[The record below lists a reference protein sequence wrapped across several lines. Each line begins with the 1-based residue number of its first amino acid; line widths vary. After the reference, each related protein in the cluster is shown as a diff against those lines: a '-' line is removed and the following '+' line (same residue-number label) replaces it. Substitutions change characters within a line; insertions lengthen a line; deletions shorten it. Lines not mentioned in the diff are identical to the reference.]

1 MSSTIMPE
9 RLVVSSSWRGRR
21 LATLIVPVLAAASL
35 ACGHAKE
42 PEGQPKPAVDVHA
55 ATAAL
60 RDFPETHEA
69 GGVIQARVSAAVT
82 SRIMAPV
89 SQVRVSPGDRV
100 RAGQVLVVLDDRDL
114 SANLRRARGSVTAIE
129 EGARAAR
136 AERDAA
142 QAALVLAETTAARVT
157 ALHDRKSATAQ
168 ELDEANAA
176 VRGARARVGSSEARV
191 AEAEAA
197 RGATQAGADAAAV
210 QASWATVTAPFDG
223 VVTEKLI
230 EPGNM
235 AAPGTPLVRLE
246 SAGGL
251 RVDVRLDESRAGRIA
266 HGQRVSVVVGDAGD
280 DERTVEGTVTEVAR
294 AVDSDARAFL
304 VKVALD
310 EAAGLRTGMF
320 ARVRL
325 AGPARKALSVP
336 ASAVLRRGQVA
347 TVFAIEK
354 DTARL
359 RLVQTGRVAGDQVE
373 VLAGLEDGE
382 PVVAAPPAGLIDGQ
396 PVRVAGGPQPAA
408 AAPLRPEG
416 AR

>member
-1 MSSTIMPE
+1 
-9 RLVVSSSWRGRR
+9 VVV
-21 LATLIVPVLAAASL
+21 LLLAAASM

-42 PEGQPKPAVDVHA
+42 PEGQPKPALDVGV
-55 ATAAL
+55 ATATL
-60 RDFPETHEA
+60 RDFPDTHEA

-82 SRIMAPV
+82 SRMMAPV

-114 SANLRRARGSVTAIE
+114 SANLRRARASVAAIE

-142 QAALVLAETTAARVT
+142 QAALALAQSTATRVT

-176 VRGARARVGSSEARV
+176 VRGARARVGGSEARV

-197 RGATQAGADAAAV
+197 LGATQAGAEAAAV

-223 VVTEKLI
+223 IVTEKLI

-246 SAGGL
+246 SAGDL
-251 RVDVRLDESRAGRIA
+251 RVDVRLDESRVGRIVQ
-266 HGQRVSVVVGDAGD
+266 GQRVSVVVEDAANG
-280 DERTVEGTVTEVAR
+280 ERTVEGTVTEIAR
-294 AVDSDARAFL
+294 AVDADSRAFL
-304 VKVALD
+304 VKIALD

-336 ASAVLRRGQVA
+336 ASAIVRRGQMA

-359 RLVQTGRVAGDQVE
+359 RLVQTGRAAGDQVE
-373 VLAGLEDGE
+373 VLAGLEEGE
-382 PVVAAPPAGLIDGQ
+382 AVVAAPPAGLVDGQ
-396 PVRVAGGPQPAA
+396 PVRVSGSRAPAT
-408 AAPLRPEG
+408 AAPARPEG
-416 AR
+416 TR